1 MRSFYCSGLCL
12 ALALSSAADAAMTTT
27 RRSDL
32 AWASGRMQRRDP
44 GPGATIYSDNELYN
58 DSDSYNGVGPAV
70 HSSSAA
76 DSGVM
81 YDTDT
86 ETQLVVQGAGSSSV
100 TSTLTYG
107 LLGLDSYEL
116 EGQIAST
123 AVTGDLSGYA
133 PEDTPP
139 LSESVYSSGPGYN
152 SGISVLVTDFPLD
165 FSMTV
170 TLTNSTGTVF
180 NAGLIYLDVND
191 DTNMNPVDGD
201 ISILDYFVVGG
212 NETMTKYG
220 TLQPSPFPYR
230 VFFFGNGYDEVLT
243 NNTTINS
250 TSDFESVF
258 TVIPEPASLA
268 LLAGSGLW
276 LLRRRR

>member
-1 MRSFYCSGLCL
+1 
-12 ALALSSAADAAMTTT
+12 
-27 RRSDL
+27 
-32 AWASGRMQRRDP
+32 
-44 GPGATIYSDNELYN
+44 
-58 DSDSYNGVGPAV
+58 
-70 HSSSAA
+70 
-76 DSGVM
+76 
-81 YDTDT
+81 
-86 ETQLVVQGAGSSSV
+86 
-100 TSTLTYG
+100 
-107 LLGLDSYEL
+107 
-116 EGQIAST
+116 
-123 AVTGDLSGYA
+123 
-133 PEDTPP
+133 
-139 LSESVYSSGPGYN
+139 
-152 SGISVLVTDFPLD
+152 
-165 FSMTV
+165 MTV